1 MSNGSGPPSSEQGGS
16 GGNAPG
22 PSGSGGG
29 SGSGSGGAGSGGGSG
44 GGGGGSNSRRG
55 GGGHSLHHPPST
67 PQQPLLTSW
76 GLPDYLTHLASEL
89 PTEVPRPVYVRVLDP
104 SAEQNRTADTG
115 ATSTG
120 GTTNT
125 SESSNTLPGAVS
137 VLPLPMEDAHVLERG
152 VKVKWPAKRTSVS
165 DMNKRVRGII
175 DWVGREQAAALER
188 RRRREALRRALV
200 IQQQQVSSSVDDADV
215 ANTDLMLN
223 GPGVTLSKLGDISSP
238 PESEATHLMEELMKE
253 LIAFQE
259 KFGPGAGTS
268 SGMFNSGMGTTTGG
282 GASGGTS
289 LKMKEG
295 RVRG

>member
-1 MSNGSGPPSSEQGGS
+1 M
-16 GGNAPG
+16 
-22 PSGSGGG
+22 
-29 SGSGSGGAGSGGGSG
+29 
-44 GGGGGSNSRRG
+44 
-55 GGGHSLHHPPST
+55 HHPPLT

-104 SAEQNRTADTG
+104 STEQSRTADTG
-115 ATSTG
+115 AIVTG

-125 SESSNTLPGAVS
+125 TEPNNALPGAVQ
-137 VLPLPMEDAHVLERG
+137 VPPLPMEDAHVLERG

-200 IQQQQVSSSVDDADV
+200 IQQQQQAPSSVDDVEV
-215 ANTDLMLN
+215 ANTDVLLN
-223 GPGVTLSKLGDISSP
+223 EPEVTLSKLGDISSP

-268 SGMFNSGMGTTTGG
+268 SGLFGSGVGITTSGG
-282 GASGGTS
+282 VSGGTS